1 MARILV
7 VEDDVDQLNIR
18 RQILE
23 QAGYEVATAQIG
35 RGSCCPKCRAAAC
48 VLMDLRLPTAED
60 GMALIRA
67 ASPSA
72 RIILLSGAEPETA
85 LPVDQF
91 LRKPFSSKKLLETVA
106 RFCAP
111 DAEA

>member
-7 VEDDVDQLNIR
+7 VEDDLDQLSIR

-23 QAGYEVATAQIG
+23 QAGYEVACAQNAAEALPQLPG
-35 RGSCCPKCRAAAC
+35 CRV
-48 VLMDLRLPTAED
+48 VLMDLRLPDPED

-67 ASPSA
+67 ASATA
-72 RIILLSGAEPETA
+72 RIILLSGADPDTP
-85 LPVDQF
+85 LPVDHF

-106 RFCAP
+106 RFCNPAS
-111 DAEA
+111 A